1 MNSSVSILFLIVLD
15 IFSPQLLFDNF
26 EVVCEPLKVL
36 LTNPQEISLDS
47 STTKVGSALKET
59 KGEGPLGPQSW
70 TPLVLHGDFHML
82 YFMYV
87 PVHP

>member
-1 MNSSVSILFLIVLD
+1 VSILFLIVLD

-47 STTKVGSALKET
+47 SPTKVGSALKET